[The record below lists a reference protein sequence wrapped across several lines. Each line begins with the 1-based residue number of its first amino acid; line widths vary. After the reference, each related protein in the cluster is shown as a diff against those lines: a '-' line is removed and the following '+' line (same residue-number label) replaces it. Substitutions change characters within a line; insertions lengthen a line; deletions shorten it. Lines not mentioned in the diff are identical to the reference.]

1 MPANSVIAWSDC
13 RWNLVRGCSKISPG
27 CKNCQAKSYAERF
40 RDPTCNQVDEFVDVQ
55 LVPQNLLKPL
65 QRRRTSDT
73 IFVSSRGDFFHKEVP
88 DHFIV
93 AAFEVMSRVD
103 WHSYLVLTKR
113 ADRMRTMIESELQFA
128 AKLDHI
134 WWGVSVEDKKHGLPR
149 IEALRNATVA
159 KRFLSIEPLLEDL
172 GTVTLDGID
181 WVGVS
186 DERGRKARP
195 IEADWVL
202 SLRDQCVAAKVPFFF
217 KPWGGSP
224 NGKFDCLRGVMQFPI
239 VPPFPS
245 LAYLVGDTDEGDKVP
260 PSFAERSVIRADLRS
275 SFHNKGIVA

>member
-1 MPANSVIAWSDC
+1 MPANGLIAWSDSK
-13 RWNLVRGCSKISPG
+13 WNLVRGCSKISPG
-27 CKNCQAKSYAERF
+27 CKNCQAESYAKRF
-40 RDPTCNQVDEFVDVQ
+40 RDLACNQVDEIADVQ
-55 LVPQNLLKPL
+55 LVPHNLLLPL
-65 QRRRTSDT
+65 RWLTSGVV
-73 IFVSSRGDFFHKEVP
+73 FVSSRGDFFHKEVP
-88 DHFIV
+88 VHFIV
-93 AAFEVMSRVD
+93 AAFEVMSRVN

-149 IEALRNATVA
+149 IETLRNANVA

-172 GTVTLDGID
+172 GTVNLGGID
-181 WVGVS
+181 WVVVS

-217 KPWGGSP
+217 NSWGGYP
-224 NGKFDCLRGVMQFPI
+224 EGKFDCLGGVMPYPV

-245 LAYLVGDTDEGDKVP
+245 VAYLVGDTDDWDKVP